1 MHTHTVL
8 FWANDDLTAAERA
21 EFQAGL
27 HTLPTISGVRA
38 AYVGSPSATQRSVVD
53 RSYAFALTLRF
64 DDLAAHDAYQVDPI
78 HDAFVAR
85 CSKYWKK
92 VVVYDYDD
100 LADA

>member
-8 FWANDDLTAAERA
+8 FWANDDLTAAERT

-27 HTLPTISGVRA
+27 RRLRTISGVRT
-38 AYVGSPSATQRSVVD
+38 AYVGTPSATTRSVVD
-53 RSYAFALTLRF
+53 RSYTFALTLRF
-64 DDLAAHDAYQVDPI
+64 DDLAAHDAYQADPI
-78 HDAFVAR
+78 HDDFLAR
-85 CSKYWKK
+85 CAKYWKK